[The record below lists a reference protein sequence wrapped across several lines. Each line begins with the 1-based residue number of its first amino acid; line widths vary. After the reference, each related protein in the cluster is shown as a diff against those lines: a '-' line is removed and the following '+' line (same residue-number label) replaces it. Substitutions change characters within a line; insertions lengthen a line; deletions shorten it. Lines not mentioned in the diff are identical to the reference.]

1 MFYSNE
7 LLTSCNSLYET
18 GLATSASTLSN
29 ILDVNR
35 IMSNFSHNFFTSY
48 ENWLALMAFLK
59 MEHFAKD
66 EFSRESYWA
75 GWTAGYILNQL
86 LITQSDD
93 EFDL

>member
-1 MFYSNE
+1 
-7 LLTSCNSLYET
+7 
-18 GLATSASTLSN
+18 
-29 ILDVNR
+29 
-35 IMSNFSHNFFTSY
+35 MSNFSHNFYTSY
-48 ENWLALMAFLK
+48 ENWLALKAFLK

-93 EFDL
+93 EFDLEPVIDPYTTLANYKPN